1 MDPIVAAA
9 GAAMVSAMAT
19 DGWQHTRDA
28 VVAWWR
34 RHRPERAEDV
44 SSELEALRSR
54 VLTARREEDQ
64 DTEQALTG
72 AWRLRLQQL
81 LEEDP
86 ELAVELRR
94 LLDEYLTPALPP
106 EEQDRARTVVMRAEA
121 RDSARIYMAGRD
133 QHITG
138 S

>member
-9 GAAMVSAMAT
+9 GGALVSAMAT
-19 DGWQHTRDA
+19 DGWQHVRDA

-34 RHRPERAEDV
+34 RHRPERAEEVD
-44 SSELEALRSR
+44 SELEALRGR
-54 VLTARREEDQ
+54 VLTARQEADQ
-64 DTEQALTG
+64 ETEQALTG

-86 ELAVELRR
+86 ALADGLRR
-94 LLDEYLTPALPP
+94 LLEEHLAPALSPD
-106 EEQDRARTVVMRAEA
+106 ERARNQAVVMRAEA

-133 QHITG
+133 QHITDA
-138 S
+138 